1 MSYKQNLHIHT
12 TYADGKDTPEEL
24 IQEAIRRGF
33 DSIGFSE
40 HSYMAFSDY
49 PYQMTVAEMADYV
62 AEVRALKAK
71 HKGAID
77 IFCGLEY
84 EFFSDFDTEDFDYLI
99 GSVHYLDLDGRILG
113 FDRSLPEV
121 QAYVQNHFGGD
132 GIAFAKKY
140 YEQLSHLPERK
151 KVDIIGHFDILTK
164 TNELGQTIDTTSRE
178 YLNAGFDAIHA
189 MKGKIPL
196 FEVNTGAVARGYRT
210 APYPQIDFMR
220 EFCRCGYGAVITSDC
235 HDKTY
240 LDSFYE
246 EARQM
251 LREAGYKSQCI
262 LTDHGFEEVAL

>member
-1 MSYKQNLHIHT
+1 MNHKQNLHVHT

-24 IQEAIRRGF
+24 IREAIARGF

-71 HKGAID
+71 YRGTFD

-84 EFFSDFDTEDFDYLI
+84 EFFSDLDTGEFDYLI
-99 GSVHYLDLDGRILG
+99 GSVHYLELEGKIRG
-113 FDRSLPEV
+113 FDRGLPEV
-121 QAYVQNHFGGD
+121 QAYVNDFFDGD

-140 YEQLSHLPERK
+140 FETIMQLPERK

-164 TNELGQTIDTTSRE
+164 TNELGRTIDTDSKE
-178 YLNAGFDAIHA
+178 YLNAGFEAIHA
-189 MKGKIPL
+189 LKGKIPL
-196 FEVNTGAVARGYRT
+196 FEVNTGAIPRGYRT

-220 EFCRCGYGAVITSDC
+220 EFCRCGYGVVITSDC
-235 HDKTY
+235 HNKAY

-246 EARQM
+246 ESRQM
-251 LREAGYKSQCI
+251 LREAGFQSKCI
-262 LTDHGFEEVAL
+262 LTDNGFQEVAL